1 MLQTTLKREFTRY
14 VSLNIFGMIGISCY
28 ILADTFFVALGLGSA
43 GLAALNLAI
52 PAYSLMHGVGMM
64 IGVGGA
70 TRYTVC
76 RAQGDEKHAERIFT
90 HAFALAL
97 IAGLLFL
104 LLGLFA
110 SNPLARLLGADAQ
123 TFGMTQAYLKTLLC
137 FGPFFVLNNLM
148 LAFVRN
154 DGAAGRAMFGMLLG
168 SLFNIIFDYI
178 FIFPCG
184 MGMFGAALATGA
196 SPIVSLLILSGH
208 LKSSRRGFRL
218 QKTTIRPALFGAVCL
233 PGISTLVSEL
243 SSGAVLLLFNLMILR
258 LAGNAGVAAYGVV
271 ANLALVAVSIFSGIA
286 QGVQPLASRSLGHGD
301 HKALRRLFRYSVVL
315 ALAISSVLYLL
326 IFLFTNPLVAAFNSE
341 GDTALAAL
349 AAGGLRIYFLGF
361 WFAGLNI
368 VSAAFFSAVERAQTG
383 FMLSVLR
390 GFAVITPVLLLLA
403 ALFGMNG
410 VWATFPVAEAATAA
424 VTILSMCRYFRRTV

>member
-1 MLQTTLKREFTRY
+1 MQTTLKQEFIRY

-28 ILADTFFVALGLGSA
+28 ILADTFFVARGLGSS
-43 GLAALNLAI
+43 GLTALNLAI

-76 RAQGDEKHAERIFT
+76 RAQGDEKQAEQIFT
-90 HAFALAL
+90 HAFVLAL

-148 LAFVRN
+148 LAFIRN
-154 DGAAGRAMFGMLLG
+154 DGAAGRAMVGMLLG

-184 MGMFGAALATGA
+184 MGMFGAALATGV

-208 LKSSRRGFRL
+208 LKSNRRGFRL
-218 QKTTIRPALFGAVCL
+218 RKTSIRPTMFGAVCL
-233 PGISTLVSEL
+233 PGVSTLVSEL

-271 ANLALVAVSIFSGIA
+271 ANLALVAVSIFNGIA
-286 QGVQPLASRSLGHGD
+286 QGVQPLASRSLGRGD
-301 HKALRRLFRYSVVL
+301 TGALRRLFRYSVVL
-315 ALAISSVLYLL
+315 ALAISSALYLV
-326 IFLFTNPLVAAFNSE
+326 IFLFTDPLVAAFNSE
-341 GDTALAAL
+341 GDSALAAL
-349 AAGGLRIYFLGF
+349 AANGLRVYFLGF

-368 VSAAFFSAVERAQTG
+368 ISAAFFSAVERAQTG
-383 FMLSVLR
+383 FILSVLR

-403 ALFGMNG
+403 ALFGMSG
-410 VWATFPVAEAATAA
+410 VWATFPVAEAVTAA
-424 VTILSMCRYFRRTV
+424 VAILFLLRYLRRTI